1 MHLDARGGAV
11 NLLSAVDQGRGVVGI
26 DSGVD
31 GGNNGNGDAGGV
43 HSVGVHQLAGFLQGF
58 QVLSSCLNKFSSM
71 ALKPINIPWIRTVSQ
86 SY

>member
-1 MHLDARGGAV
+1 MHLDATGGAV

-43 HSVGVHQLAGFLQGF
+43 HSVGVHQLASFLQCF
-58 QVLSSCLNKFSSM
+58 QVLSSCLNLFKYS
-71 ALKPINIPWIRTVSQ
+71 
-86 SY
+86 